1 MAQLENE
8 IIRLRALEP
17 EDLELLYRWENNP
30 ELWSLGNTMSP
41 YSRYILK
48 EYIRESHRDL
58 FDLRQ
63 LRLMIELCS
72 TGEAIG
78 TVDLYDFEPHHH
90 RAGIGILVDPLYQRY
105 GYATEAMSVLMKY
118 AFSFLKLHQLYV
130 HIPVGNEASKAL
142 FVRCG
147 FTVTGIMT
155 DWIITEEGYSD
166 VLMMQKVNEPI
177 K

>member
-30 ELWSLGNTMSP
+30 DLWELGNTLSP

-48 EYIRESHRDL
+48 EYIRESHRAI
-58 FDLRQ
+58 FETKQ

-78 TVDLYDFEPHHH
+78 TVDLYDFDPHHR
-90 RAGIGILVDPLYQRY
+90 RAGIGILVDPLYQEK
-105 GYATEAMSVLMKY
+105 GFATEAMHVLMKY
-118 AFSFLKLHQLYV
+118 AFGFLKLHQLYV
-130 HIPVGNEASKAL
+130 HIPVKNEASKRL
-142 FVRCG
+142 FTRCG
-147 FTVTGIMT
+147 FVVAGIMK
-155 DWIITEEGYSD
+155 DWVIAEKGYSD
-166 VLMMQKVNEPI
+166 VFVMQKIRME
-177 K
+177 

>member
-1 MAQLENE
+1 MAQLESE

-72 TGEAIG
+72 TGEVIG

-90 RAGIGILVDPLYQRY
+90 RAGIGVLIDPLYQRY
-105 GYATEAMSVLMKY
+105 GYATETMSVLIKY

-142 FVRCG
+142 FARCG

-166 VLMMQKVNEPI
+166 VLMMQKVNKPI
-177 K
+177 E

>member
-1 MAQLENE
+1 MAQLESE

-63 LRLMIELCS
+63 LRLMIELRS

-90 RAGIGILVDPLYQRY
+90 RAGIGVLIDPLYQRY
-105 GYATEAMSVLMKY
+105 GYATETMSVLIKY

-142 FVRCG
+142 FARCG

-166 VLMMQKVNEPI
+166 VLMMQKVNKPI
-177 K
+177 E